1 MREKNKEIT
10 VALKKAQSHLGKVIE
25 MVESQEYCIDV
36 LQQNLAVLGLLK
48 AANSR
53 ILEGHLNSCFA
64 AAMRGTNEKRKK
76 EMIGEILTISKLS
89 K

>member
-1 MREKNKEIT
+1 MEDNKKTIT
-10 VALKKAQSHLGKVIE
+10 ALKKAHSLLGRVIE
-25 MVESQEYCIDV
+25 MSENQEYCIDI
-36 LQQNLAVLGLLK
+36 LQQNLAVMGLLK
-48 AANSR
+48 AANGR

-76 EMIGEILTISKLS
+76 EMIEEILAINKLS